1 MIKFF
6 TPYKRLWFFLMYV
19 NGICIQLFQNL
30 YSQCQENENIQ
41 CKTNVVVIKTE
52 LREVVAEV
60 KANSRQNGIHRI
72 HRCED
77 QTCCLILQQR
87 ETYRLWNVAQTRS
100 GLMEVDMKIRL
111 CCLADVIK
119 MDPQWIKFAVK
130 LLCNAECSNTKEY
143 WFLWEA
149 MQKFYQSRQAKTF
162 DTTEISKI
170 DYANNCLLET
180 RPLKRHFRYMIY
192 LYKSGDKWIFE
203 HQK

>member
-1 MIKFF
+1 MYWAISKFVFAMPREWKYTVQDHGYCYEIK
-6 TPYKRLWFFLMYV
+6 
-19 NGICIQLFQNL
+19 
-30 YSQCQENENIQ
+30 E
-41 CKTNVVVIKTE
+41 IKTE

-77 QTCCLILQQR
+77 QTCCWILQQR

-100 GLMEVDMKIRL
+100 GLMEVDIKIRL

-162 DTTEISKI
+162 DTTKISKI

>member
-1 MIKFF
+1 MILSDVCKLHMYSAISKFVF
-6 TPYKRLWFFLMYV
+6 AIPREWKYTV
-19 NGICIQLFQNL
+19 QD
-30 YSQCQENENIQ
+30 QCYCYEIKE
-41 CKTNVVVIKTE
+41 IKTE
-52 LREVVAEV
+52 LREVDAEV
-60 KANSRQNGIHRI
+60 KANSRQNHRI

-77 QTCCLILQQR
+77 QTCCWILQQR

-149 MQKFYQSRQAKTF
+149 MQNFTRADRQK
-162 DTTEISKI
+162 
-170 DYANNCLLET
+170 LL
-180 RPLKRHFRYMIY
+180 IQQ
-192 LYKSGDKWIFE
+192 KS
-203 HQK
+203 QR

>member
-1 MIKFF
+1 MA
-6 TPYKRLWFFLMYV
+6 YV
-19 NGICIQLFQNL
+19 FSYFKICIRNAKRTKI
-30 YSQCQENENIQ
+30 YSARPWLLLWNKRNKNC
-41 CKTNVVVIKTE
+41 
-52 LREVVAEV
+52 REVVAEV

-77 QTCCLILQQR
+77 QTCCWSLQQR

-119 MDPQWIKFAVK
+119 VDPQWIKFAVK